1 MSMENQVT
9 SIEQSQRLLELGVP
23 TEKASMVWNICRA
36 KWSLQEW
43 HLEYTPVGGRCVGD
57 ETSITQT
64 LPAFTVADLLGM
76 LPFNI
81 EFEGVELYVSFIY
94 DGISKSLCV
103 CYESV
108 EYGGTRP
115 YVYYETNTMVSSIV
129 HCIEWLSENGYK
141 LNLKTRSNE
150 QESI

>member
-9 SIEQSQRLLELGVP
+9 SLEQSQRLLELGVP
-23 TEKASMVWNICRA
+23 AENASMVWNICRA

-76 LPFNI
+76 LPFKI
-81 EFEGVELYVSFIY
+81 EYYGMEMFLSF
-94 DGISKSLCV
+94 DAFSAKSQK
-103 CYESV
+103 
-108 EYGGTRP
+108 EYHTNRLNTGTLSLLSTTQTIRL
-115 YVYYETNTMVSSIV
+115 SIP
-129 HCIEWLSENGYK
+129 SA
-141 LNLKTRSNE
+141 SA
-150 QESI
+150 